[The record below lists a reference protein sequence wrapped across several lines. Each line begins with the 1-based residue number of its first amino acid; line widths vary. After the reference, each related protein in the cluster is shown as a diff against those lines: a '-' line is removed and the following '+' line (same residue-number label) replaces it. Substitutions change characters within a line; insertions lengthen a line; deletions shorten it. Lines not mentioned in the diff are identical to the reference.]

1 MLLSNC
7 FCQTMV
13 KNQDL
18 TRNKKLVDYS
28 VVEEEEKV
36 E

>member
-7 FCQTMV
+7 FYQTMV

-18 TRNKKLVDYS
+18 TRSKKLVGYS
-28 VVEEEEKV
+28 VVEEEEQV
-36 E
+36 G